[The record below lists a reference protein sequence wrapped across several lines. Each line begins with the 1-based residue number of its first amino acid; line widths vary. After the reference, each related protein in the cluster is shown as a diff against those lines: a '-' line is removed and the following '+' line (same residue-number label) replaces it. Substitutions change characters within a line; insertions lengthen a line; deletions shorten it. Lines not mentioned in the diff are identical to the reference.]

1 MSRIYCRFLIAS
13 LYLFIQSH
21 SFPTI
26 GVSVTRQKLR
36 HGTFDT
42 SPFVLLASTDARSNN
57 NNDNLQGIINTTKDQ
72 KKQPQPNLS
81 IEYCTGCRWLLRAS
95 WFLQECLTTFE
106 NELGSVTLIPSKP
119 PSPGGTF
126 LLKLDNII
134 LWDRTVEKSFPEA
147 KVIKQRIRDQISPQK
162 DLGHSDVKMA
172 GLSGVEPL
180 PSSVIATEKCVECE
194 EEKDKR
200 ARDDAV
206 MIGSVQ
212 QQKEIEQDL
221 ALADNYSLPNV
232 NVRYCN
238 DSKWMMRANWICQEI
253 LSTFQDE
260 VRSVTLIP
268 MRSSIEEKS
277 GIFEVSISDR
287 IVWNRKKDGKAF
299 HIEEIKSRIRDIVS
313 PDKDLGFELDVDQR
327 DGGGD
332 DDDDDEDNDD
342 DDIDDDDAT
351 DMRSY
356 FGVL

>member
-13 LYLFIQSH
+13 LYLFSQSH
-21 SFPTI
+21 SFPAI
-26 GVSVTRQKLR
+26 GVSVTRQKPR
-36 HGTFDT
+36 HGTFNT
-42 SPFVLLASTDARSNN
+42 SPFVLLALTDARSNN
-57 NNDNLQGIINTTKDQ
+57 NNDNLQGIIDTTKDQ

-126 LLKLDNII
+126 LLKLDNVI
-134 LWDRTVEKSFPEA
+134 LWDRTVVKSFPEA

-162 DLGHSDVKMA
+162 NLGHSDVKMV
-172 GLSGVEPL
+172 GLSVVEPL
-180 PSSVIATEKCVECE
+180 SSSVIATEKCVECE

-206 MIGSVQ
+206 IIGGVQQ
-212 QQKEIEQDL
+212 QQKEIEQEL
-221 ALADNYSLPNV
+221 ALVENCNLPNV
-232 NVRYCN
+232 NVKYCN
-238 DSKWMMRANWICQEI
+238 VSKWMMRANWICQEI

-299 HIEEIKSRIRDIVS
+299 HIEKIKSRIRDIVS
-313 PDKDLGFELDVDQR
+313 PDKDLDFDLDEDQR
-327 DGGGD
+327 NRD
-332 DDDDDEDNDD
+332 DDDNEHEDDDD
-342 DDIDDDDAT
+342 DDIDDDDAA

>member
-1 MSRIYCRFLIAS
+1 
-13 LYLFIQSH
+13 
-21 SFPTI
+21 
-26 GVSVTRQKLR
+26 
-36 HGTFDT
+36 
-42 SPFVLLASTDARSNN
+42 
-57 NNDNLQGIINTTKDQ
+57 
-72 KKQPQPNLS
+72 
-81 IEYCTGCRWLLRAS
+81 
-95 WFLQECLTTFE
+95 
-106 NELGSVTLIPSKP
+106 
-119 PSPGGTF
+119 
-126 LLKLDNII
+126 
-134 LWDRTVEKSFPEA
+134 
-147 KVIKQRIRDQISPQK
+147 
-162 DLGHSDVKMA
+162 
-172 GLSGVEPL
+172 
-180 PSSVIATEKCVECE
+180 
-194 EEKDKR
+194 
-200 ARDDAV
+200 